1 MPPPRGWWDRARAIA
16 LTAFV
21 VSLPLSISGAEIA
34 LGVLLALTVAGLAQG
49 WMRWT
54 RTPLDRPLLVFLS
67 ILVISTLSGGPTA
80 AALDAYRG
88 LWVMGAYVV
97 TVGLVADAAEAR
109 RLGRVL
115 VLTATAVAVYGIVQH
130 FTGLDVYRTLAGR
143 EIEVKPYE
151 HDPTRFV
158 VIGFFPSYLTYAHS
172 VLIPLGFAVAA
183 AIGPAGLSIHRGAS
197 AGCALLMGTA
207 LVLSTARGAWI
218 AAGAMAL
225 AATLTAGRRAGAGV
239 LVGAGLVGALLV
251 LSVPG
256 LRSEARSLVD
266 RTANARR
273 LAIYQANL
281 DLLVDHPVLGVGFG
295 NYERRAREYYDRHPL
310 ADRRSHAHNSF
321 LQIAA
326 EAGGVGL
333 AAFCWILGRTSAM
346 GRWLRLWALERR
358 PELWAPAVGGWL
370 GLVGFVVGGLT
381 QHTFGDSECVMPLW
395 FAVGVLAVLHL
406 EATGASRNADSAR

>member
-1 MPPPRGWWDRARAIA
+1 MLPSPRWWDRARRIA

-34 LGVLLALTVAGLAQG
+34 LGVLLALTVASLARG
-49 WMRWT
+49 WIRWI

-67 ILVISTLSGGPTA
+67 ILVISTLWGGPTA

-88 LWVMGAYVV
+88 LWVMGAYVA
-97 TVGLVADAAEAR
+97 TAGLVTDAAEAR
-109 RLGRVL
+109 RLGRVF
-115 VLTATAVAVYGIVQH
+115 VLTATAVAAYGIVQH
-130 FTGLDVYRTLAGR
+130 FTGVDVYRTLAGR

-151 HDPTRFV
+151 HDPTRFA
-158 VIGFFPSYLTYAHS
+158 VIGFFPSYLTFAHS
-172 VLIPLGFAVAA
+172 MLIPLGFAVAA
-183 AIGPAGLSIHRGAS
+183 AIGPAVAARRGAS
-197 AGCALLMGTA
+197 AVCALLMGVA

-218 AAGAMAL
+218 AAGAMVL
-225 AATLTAGRRAGAGV
+225 AAALVAGRRARVGM
-239 LVGAGLVGALLV
+239 LVGAALVGALLV

-266 RTANARR
+266 RKANARR
-273 LAIYQANL
+273 EAIYAANL
-281 DLLVDHPVLGVGFG
+281 DLLADHPVLGVGFG
-295 NYERRAREYYDRHPL
+295 NYERRAPEYYARHPL

-333 AAFCWILGRTSAM
+333 AAFCWIFGRILAV
-346 GRWLRLWALERR
+346 GRRLRRWALEGR

-370 GLVGFVVGGLT
+370 GVVGFLVGGLT

-395 FAVGVLAVLHL
+395 FAVGVLAVLHR
-406 EATGASRNADSAR
+406 EATGASRNAHSAR